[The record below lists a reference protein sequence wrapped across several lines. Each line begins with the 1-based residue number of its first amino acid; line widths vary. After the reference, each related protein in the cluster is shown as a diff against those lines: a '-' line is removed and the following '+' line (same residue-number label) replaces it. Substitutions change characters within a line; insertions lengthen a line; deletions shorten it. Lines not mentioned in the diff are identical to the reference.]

1 MAYRFANQSEVKELT
16 ACCMKILYA
25 VQDEVSDYF
34 TFDIRLIG
42 SGDKRLVTQNSDE
55 SFDLDYNIILQK
67 DKKGLLDNPKQ
78 IKDIFVARFNKVLKQ
93 CVSGYIHVS
102 DSTSVVTVKIIR
114 NNRLEFSFDV
124 AIIVEGDDGYFYRL
138 THDKRT
144 DRYIWNQVTLI
155 KETGRKITSLG
166 LKNSSAKLLPANSIL
181 VSSRATIGRVAI
193 SKVELATNQGFKNI
207 VIKDFSKVDPYYIA
221 LMLSVQKDKLSNMAT
236 GGTFKEFSKRAL
248 ENFQIPLPPI
258 EIQKQIVAEI
268 ESYQKIIDGAKL
280 VVGNYKPTYSCGGI
294 NCEKKTIKDV
304 VVFNP
309 AKTEVKDFVGD
320 VSFVP
325 MSEVQEHSIHFECK
339 GTKKIN
345 EVYIGYTY
353 FRESDVLIAKVTP
366 CFENGKSGI
375 ARNLTNGIGFGSSE
389 FFVLRAYNEI
399 ILPELIYCVI
409 SSNEFISQGKEHMTG
424 TGGLKR
430 LNKNFVLNYPI
441 FVPPMEEQKLIV
453 QRIQQEYE
461 IVEANKKL
469 ISIFEQKIKDKLSEV
484 WGE

>member
-1 MAYRFANQSEVKELT
+1 MMVLIWAHNRRMIEKNDIPNIISLVKEYISCVET
-16 ACCMKILYA
+16 ES
-25 VQDEVSDYF
+25 VDTFSDKYGLSVLASKEEIAEN
-34 TFDIRLIG
+34 DYV
-42 SGDKRLVTQNSDE
+42 LV
-55 SFDLDYNIILQK
+55 
-67 DKKGLLDNPKQ
+67 G
-78 IKDIFVARFNKVLKQ
+78 
-93 CVSGYIHVS
+93 
-102 DSTSVVTVKIIR
+102 
-114 NNRLEFSFDV
+114 
-124 AIIVEGDDGYFYRL
+124 
-138 THDKRT
+138 
-144 DRYIWNQVTLI
+144 DRYKNNLPLDCEYEMVQLGDTRYFCLESGGTPNSNKAEYWDGDINWVTLVDIPDTDKVTLI
-155 KETGRKITSLG
+155 KETGRTITSLG